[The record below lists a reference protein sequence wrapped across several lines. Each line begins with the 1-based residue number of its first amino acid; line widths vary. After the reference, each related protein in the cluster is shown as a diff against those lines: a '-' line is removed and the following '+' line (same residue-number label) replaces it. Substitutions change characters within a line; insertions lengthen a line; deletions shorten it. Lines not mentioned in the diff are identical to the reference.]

1 MWWAN
6 GVNLRRLIIDIVYGY
21 FAAQRLGGFV
31 PSLQNLTLAEHW
43 LQPPVAMDSIELL
56 DCATQ
61 FAQRLHIHET
71 GLEDLLLI
79 RPSLKNWKAVAE
91 QSLEKSH
98 QNISFF
104 SSGSTGPAKR
114 YCLPSA
120 HLMTEIRFIAEHLL
134 PQNVLLPRRVWTLV
148 PAQHIYG
155 FIFTILL
162 PAALPDRP
170 EVLDG
175 RRRMLSALLRE
186 FRQGD
191 IIVAVPDFWRQWVKA
206 GQVLPPGV
214 IAITASAPCESD
226 VLKTLQEQGA
236 EIIDI
241 YGASE
246 TAGIGFRQQIDSVF
260 TLMPHWR
267 VEQNTLVSNC
277 HSAVIPDNLH
287 WLDQQSF
294 IVGDRL
300 DGAIQLGG
308 SNVYPDEIAKL
319 ICQHEWIKAAA
330 VRLHGHQ
337 LKAFLVP
344 NFLQQSDADLIAEVS
359 EWLAVRLPALH
370 IPKHFSVGMALPRN
384 SMGKLS
390 DWPIQSA
397 DNRTAE
403 NRQNGLV
410 STFD

>member
-6 GVNLRRLIIDIVYGY
+6 SANLRRLIVDIVSGY

-31 PSLQNLTLAEHW
+31 PSIQNITLADNW

-61 FAQRLHIHET
+61 FAQRLHIHDS

-79 RPSLKNWKAVAE
+79 QPSLKNWKAVAE
-91 QSLEKSH
+91 QSLEKAH

-114 YCLPSA
+114 CCLPTA
-120 HLMTEIRFIAEHLL
+120 HLMTEIRFITEHLL
-134 PQNVLLPRRVWTLV
+134 PKTTPFRRRIWTLV
-148 PAQHIYG
+148 PAHHIYG

-162 PAALPDRP
+162 PTALTDQP

-175 RRRMLSALLRE
+175 RRRMLSALQRE
-186 FRQGD
+186 FQQGD

-206 GQVLPPGV
+206 GQVLPSGAV
-214 IAITASAPCESD
+214 AITASAPCEAE
-226 VLKTLQEQGA
+226 VLQALHGQGA
-236 EIIDI
+236 EILEI

-246 TAGIGFRQQIDSVF
+246 TGGIGFRKHTDSAF
-260 TLMPHWR
+260 ALMPHWR
-267 VEQNTLVSNC
+267 MEHNNLVSSF
-277 HSAVIPDNLH
+277 HSAGIPDHLK
-287 WLDQQSF
+287 WLDQHSF
-294 IVGDRL
+294 MIGDRR

-308 SNVYPDEIAKL
+308 TNVYPDDIAKL
-319 ICQHEWIKAAA
+319 ICQHGRIEAAA

-344 NFLQQSDADLIAEVS
+344 NSPRRSDAELIADVS
-359 EWLAVRLPALH
+359 VWLADRLPPLH
-370 IPKHFSVGMALPRN
+370 IPKHFTVGVALPRN

-390 DWPIQSA
+390 DWQIDLAPQ
-397 DNRTAE
+397 
-403 NRQNGLV
+403 L
-410 STFD
+410 

>member
-6 GVNLRRLIIDIVYGY
+6 SSNLRRLIIDIVHGY
-21 FAAQRLGGFV
+21 FAAQRLGGFI
-31 PSLQNLTLAEHW
+31 PSIQNLTLAEDW

-61 FAQRLHIHET
+61 FVQRLHIHDT

-79 RPSLKNWKAVAE
+79 RPSLQNWKAVAE
-91 QSLEKSH
+91 QSLEKSP

-114 YCLPSA
+114 HCLPSA

-134 PQNVLLPRRVWTLV
+134 LQTPPLPRRIWTLV

-155 FIFTILL
+155 FIFTLLL
-162 PAALPDRP
+162 PAALADQP

-175 RRRMLSALLRE
+175 RRRMLSALQRE
-186 FRQGD
+186 FQLGD

-214 IAITASAPCESD
+214 IAITASAPCESE

-236 EIIDI
+236 EIIEI

-246 TAGIGFRQQIDSVF
+246 TAGIGFRQQIDSAF

-267 VEQNTLVSNC
+267 VEQNTLVSSC
-277 HSAVIPDNLH
+277 HRAVIPDNLK
-287 WLDQQSF
+287 WLDQQRF
-294 IVGDRL
+294 TVGDRL

-308 SNVYPDEIAKL
+308 TNVYPDEIAKL
-319 ICQHEWIKAAA
+319 ICQHERIAAAA

-344 NFLQQSDADLIAEVS
+344 NLLQQSEADLIAEVS
-359 EWLAVRLPALH
+359 AWLTVRLPALH
-370 IPKHFSVGMALPRN
+370 IPKHFTVGIALPRN

-390 DWPIQSA
+390 DWPIEPG
-397 DNRTAE
+397 DNCNAE
-403 NRQNGLV
+403 NRKTGLA